1 MQVIWDLYFV
11 IFICDLVNIYNYII
25 FILCILNAEAFDLT
39 AANFVIIYP
48 PISTFISPITVSV
61 LFNSNGPPSFLIVWC
76 IILFFNIN
84 SYVSLNIQTV
94 CLNKQTISTYVTNIL
109 IFLNPFWNHAIIKKS
124 MFFKNP
130 KLFGQNLLICLFG
143 I

>member
-1 MQVIWDLYFV
+1 MQVLWDLYFV

-61 LFNSNGPPSFLIVWC
+61 LFNGNGLFLLLSLSFDV
-76 IILFFNIN
+76 
-84 SYVSLNIQTV
+84 SYFSLTSIAMS
-94 CLNKQTISTYVTNIL
+94 L
-109 IFLNPFWNHAIIKKS
+109 
-124 MFFKNP
+124 
-130 KLFGQNLLICLFG
+130 
-143 I
+143 